1 MVYPLR
7 PFEQVTY
14 TGEMVLILKSNILER
29 YTINKNL
36 IFRKKII
43 DDKLSRLTDT
53 YMQIFSLLFRVAA
66 SHRKHISLNSEL
78 HFFVKKKGQMDVI

>member
-14 TGEMVLILKSNILER
+14 TGELVLILQSNILER
-29 YTINKNL
+29 YAINKNL

-43 DDKLSRLTDT
+43 DDKLSKLTDT
-53 YMQIFSLLFRVAA
+53 YMQTFSLLFRVAA